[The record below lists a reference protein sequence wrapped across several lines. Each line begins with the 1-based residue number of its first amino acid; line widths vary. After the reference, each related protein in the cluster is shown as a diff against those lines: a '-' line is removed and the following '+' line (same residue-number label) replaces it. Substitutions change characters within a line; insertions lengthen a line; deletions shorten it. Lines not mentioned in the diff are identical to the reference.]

1 MQSRSEVTMSTTA
14 DDAPLPGEGLRWATM
29 PGHWMLARLGK
40 RVLRPGGLEL
50 TRRMLGGL
58 GIGAADH
65 VVEFGPGLG
74 TTAALTLEA
83 GPASY
88 TGVER
93 DEAAARRVSSRLAG
107 PNRRCLAR
115 PAHDTGLPDESAT
128 VVYAEAMV
136 TLETDEGKRRI
147 LAEAHRLLAPGG
159 RLGLHELL
167 LVPDDLT
174 DDHKMQIQ
182 RQLSRSIRVRA
193 RPLTR
198 TEWRQM
204 LESEGLHVTLEAT
217 APMHLLKVGR
227 FVRDEGVAG
236 TLRFLA
242 NAVRRPEALRRLGNM
257 WITFE
262 RHRRH
267 LAAIAL
273 VATKIPE
280 PS

>member
-1 MQSRSEVTMSTTA
+1 
-14 DDAPLPGEGLRWATM
+14 M

-50 TRRMLGGL
+50 TRRMLASL
-58 GIGAADH
+58 DIGAADH

-74 TTAALTLEA
+74 TTAELTLQS

-93 DEAAARRVSSRLAG
+93 DEAAARRVSARLGG
-107 PNRRCLAR
+107 PGRRCLAH
-115 PAHDTGLPDESAT
+115 PAHDTGLPDGSAT
-128 VVYAEAMV
+128 VVYAEATV

-167 LVPDDLT
+167 LLPDDLPEA
-174 DDHKMQIQ
+174 DKKEIQ

-193 RPLTR
+193 RPLTP
-198 TEWRQM
+198 TEWRQL
-204 LESEGLHVTLEAT
+204 LESQGFQVGFEAT
-217 APMHLLKVGR
+217 APMHLLKMGR
-227 FVRDEGVAG
+227 FVRDEGVGG

-242 NAVRRPEALRRLGNM
+242 NAARHPEALRRLGDM
-257 WITFE
+257 WVTFQ

-273 VATKIPE
+273 VATKTPDQ
-280 PS
+280 P

>member
-1 MQSRSEVTMSTTA
+1 MSTRV

-50 TRRMLGGL
+50 TRRMLAGVD
-58 GIGAADH
+58 IGPADH

-74 TTAALTLEA
+74 TTAELALRA
-83 GPASY
+83 VPASY
-88 TGVER
+88 TGIER
-93 DEAAARRVSSRLAG
+93 DEAAARRVGSRLAG

-115 PAHDTGLPDESAT
+115 PAHDTRLPDGSAT
-128 VVYAEAMV
+128 VVYAEATV
-136 TLETDEGKRRI
+136 TLEAEEGKRRI

-167 LVPDDLT
+167 LVPDDLAE
-174 DDHKMQIQ
+174 DHKAEIQ

-198 TEWRQM
+198 TEWRQL
-204 LESEGLHVTLEAT
+204 LESEGFQVVFEAT
-217 APMHLLKVGR
+217 APMHLLKVRR
-227 FVRDEGVAG
+227 FVADEGVSG

-242 NAVRRPEALRRLGNM
+242 NALRRPEALRRLGNM
-257 WITFE
+257 WMTFQ

-267 LAAIAL
+267 LAAIGL
-273 VATKIPE
+273 VATRTTQ